1 MTSLGAAAGPF
12 TAARAFP
19 LVNSPA
25 FPVES
30 RGTCSMNIL
39 SLIAAGA
46 ALAGAPAA
54 AEAAAQPA
62 AHDARVPPAA
72 AQPAP
77 VHFIAPPP
85 IRQIVD
91 AQLGARYAASEREAI
106 ARCAT
111 AALAEGAILY
121 GVNGYA
127 GTAGYAGYVG
137 AYRPGE
143 VGVPGFPGIATN
155 MRVSAIT
162 DVQRRSD
169 GMRVKGL
176 IDSGVD
182 YRGGYGGQAYQGA
195 GGGGQPYATRHPS
208 NNDLVFRCNL
218 DPAGLVTSMHVERH
232 TTTYRRF

>member
-1 MTSLGAAAGPF
+1 
-12 TAARAFP
+12 
-19 LVNSPA
+19 
-25 FPVES
+25 
-30 RGTCSMNIL
+30 MNIL

-46 ALAGAPAA
+46 AIAPAVA
-54 AEAAAQPA
+54 P
-62 AHDARVPPAA
+62 
-72 AQPAP
+72 QPAP
-77 VHFIAPPP
+77 APFVAPAP

-91 AQLGARYAASEREAI
+91 QQLGPRYAASDKEAV

-127 GTAGYAGYVG
+127 GTDGYAGYAG
-137 AYRPGE
+137 AYRPGAA
-143 VGVPGFPGIATN
+143 GVPGFPGIATT

-162 DVQRRSD
+162 DVQRRPD

-182 YRGGYGGQAYQGA
+182 YLGGYGGQAYQGA
-195 GGGGQPYATRHPS
+195 GTGGQAYATSHPS
-208 NNDLVFRCNL
+208 NNDLAFRCNL
-218 DPAGLVTSMHVERH
+218 DAAGLVTSMHVERH

>member
-1 MTSLGAAAGPF
+1 MKTPILFAAGVVLADAAPA
-12 TAARAFP
+12 TAAQP
-19 LVNSPA
+19 
-25 FPVES
+25 
-30 RGTCSMNIL
+30 G
-39 SLIAAGA
+39 
-46 ALAGAPAA
+46 
-54 AEAAAQPA
+54 AAAQP
-62 AHDARVPPAA
+62 V
-72 AQPAP
+72 PAP
-77 VHFIAPPP
+77 FIAPAP
-85 IRQIVD
+85 IREVVD
-91 AQLGARYAASEREAI
+91 QQLGARYGASDKEAV

-127 GTAGYAGYVG
+127 GTDGYAGYAG
-137 AYRPGE
+137 AYRPGA

-182 YRGGYGGQAYQGA
+182 YVGGYGGEAYQGT
-195 GGGGQPYATRHPS
+195 GPGGQAYASRYPS

-218 DPAGLVTSMHVERH
+218 DTAGLVSSLHVERH
-232 TTTYRRF
+232 TTTYRRY